1 MQRPGVTAMT
11 IVAGPLSRAALLLL
25 LTVSA
30 AAAQEGNAKIADAK
44 PGDVRVLVSTGLKAS
59 LDPVKADA
67 EKAVG
72 HPLVIE
78 YGPSKGLQ
86 TQIENGAAFE
96 ASILTRDVIDAM
108 IAKGRIVPGS
118 ATDIGHVVVAF
129 AVKGDAPRKINV
141 KSAAGIKALLL
152 GAKQV
157 RWLGIG
163 ASAPTVKNLLA
174 KLKIGDALA
183 GKTATDTVSQTAPQV
198 SGPGEYEVLLNLN
211 SELHP
216 INGWTLL
223 GIVPKPYQVP
233 IVESVGIGAQ
243 GDAANGKAFIGF
255 LKSRAFE
262 KSLVASGMT
271 R

>member
-11 IVAGPLSRAALLLL
+11 IVAGPLSKAALLLL

-86 TQIENGAAFE
+86 TQIEGGAAFE

-108 IAKGRIVPGS
+108 IAKSRIVPGS
-118 ATDIGHVVVAF
+118 ATDIGHVVDFLIDDEQWKLRDVI
-129 AVKGDAPRKINV
+129 VDTESWGEPRTVMVSMSVFTPITTPFL
-141 KSAAGIKALLL
+141 SLICAAA
-152 GAKQV
+152 
-157 RWLGIG
+157 
-163 ASAPTVKNLLA
+163 
-174 KLKIGDALA
+174 
-183 GKTATDTVSQTAPQV
+183 
-198 SGPGEYEVLLNLN
+198 
-211 SELHP
+211 
-216 INGWTLL
+216 
-223 GIVPKPYQVP
+223 
-233 IVESVGIGAQ
+233 
-243 GDAANGKAFIGF
+243 
-255 LKSRAFE
+255 
-262 KSLVASGMT
+262 
-271 R
+271 